1 MGKKRKSKPYLKAA
15 IGASTTPAAADA
27 GSKQSTHARLYP
39 PRNVRDSA
47 IARIL
52 NKKPSNRSGL
62 EWWQLGEYQ
71 VINGLLDKDEAQI
84 ISGEEC
90 LLEGA
95 MLDKPYPACLIDLG
109 WLHLERGSI
118 VQAKKYFS
126 DATKADASSRD
137 AWAFLGITE
146 IATNNRDRAINAFQK
161 AVGLLGENPNES
173 DVETLNLLQASPEI
187 PAALKTR
194 TKISKFSLAE
204 ICQFNQEDQAKAIR
218 LMIDQALDTELTRV
232 QVKELLDLLCYI
244 EYSGLSSLTRTI
256 EVCIESIEYLDTT
269 FTPHLYMGL
278 AYKKLG
284 KKVLSL
290 EAYRRCIEKNPACEL
305 AITNIADILLE
316 GGRPREAYNYLLAFR
331 DSGAPITSG
340 NFYNNLG
347 NAIAELGIAIR
358 DELDCREKSL
368 ELDPKNPKAILNYM
382 FSLITNGDVIK
393 AKGLLFKHRK
403 RIVSSLGTDCII
415 IHEKLIEAMMT
426 ITDPFGLLVMYD
438 KLLPILGSRDAAV
451 FLAKAWENRGSFE
464 ENGFGEEDPSKC
476 YRYPDF
482 INELGIKCGNAGHHQ
497 YSLKCWQELQSFPSY
512 EYVSWNMPVSLDA
525 MGLHEEAL
533 EALKHASGICTRKNT
548 ITANLLSKSDPQH
561 ALAFYIKALSE
572 DEPFLMPIKNGFELA
587 KRQNRRDLYSNFLKA
602 LSQISD
608 SAEKTILHAQI
619 KKEQGFYDEA
629 CFQLEGI
636 LMRGENYI
644 EIKQLRSEIKEA
656 SADLTLIGERVGDEI
671 HKSLAHLYLLI
682 SQYEKLSALIEAI
695 SQWDIDLDGDWRI
708 IASIALSMQGRTQEA
723 MDTVLG
729 MNDQPPPRLAKSFAL
744 LCSDDLDAAMA
755 ELSQLDEFE
764 EDINGYS
771 FPLCLPSAFKPSLT
785 SLYCLRNESIGEA
798 SEQAQYAIGLDPSS
812 YWVTDI
818 YIKVLD
824 ASCGLAS
831 ASDYLLNLHSN
842 APGNI
847 KLLRRLVM
855 SLAHESRVAECKE
868 VIQNLKQ
875 THGQSYANQVDDLF
889 QLAEILSRRQEE
901 RALPVTLPEWSCRLD
916 TQGRKLLEDIV
927 EIQSSSNNR
936 TSYSLLISRFSEYLL
951 RQYFF
956 LPLASLVDPSECVAW
971 KWAQNA
977 SSYLLDRTQRS
988 PTLGDIISL
997 IKTMA
1002 HSGNQSDSYIRMLR
1016 DAAYQLPI
1024 NFRQMFSYD
1033 FVGRLCKLRDYRNCV
1048 VHAGDPSAD
1057 DLEFV
1062 TLFVFGGN
1070 KLARGEFVSC
1080 LIASGQAGK

>member
-1 MGKKRKSKPYLKAA
+1 MGKKRKNKRYSQAA
-15 IGASTTPAAADA
+15 TGASDTPASADA
-27 GSKQSTHARLYP
+27 ESKQGSHARSYP
-39 PRNVRDSA
+39 PRNVRNSA

-95 MLDKPYPACLIDLG
+95 LLDKPYPACLIDLG
-109 WLHLERGSI
+109 WIHLDRGSI
-118 VQAKKYFS
+118 VQAKKYFL

-146 IATNNRDRAINAFQK
+146 IATNNRDRAINAFQT
-161 AVGLLGENPNES
+161 AVNLLGENPHES

-187 PAALKTR
+187 PLALKTR
-194 TKISKFSLAE
+194 TKISKFSQDE
-204 ICQFNQEDQAKAIR
+204 ICQFSQEDQAKAIR
-218 LMIDQALDTELTRV
+218 LTIDQALDTELPRE
-232 QVKELLDLLCYI
+232 QVKELLDLLCHI
-244 EYSGLSSLTRTI
+244 EYTGLSSLNRTI
-256 EVCIESIEYLDTT
+256 DACTESIEYLDTT

-284 KKVLSL
+284 KRVLSL

-305 AITNIADILLE
+305 AFTNIADLLLE
-316 GGRPREAYNYLLAFR
+316 GGRPREAYNYLHAFR
-331 DSGAPITSG
+331 NSGAPITSG

-347 NAIAELGIAIR
+347 NAIADLGMAIR
-358 DELDCREKSL
+358 DELDCREKAL
-368 ELDPKNPKAILNYM
+368 ELDPKNPKTILNYVV
-382 FSLITNGDVIK
+382 SLLTNGDVIK
-393 AKGLLFKHRK
+393 AKGLMFKHK
-403 RIVSSLGTDCII
+403 KKIVSSLGSESIL
-415 IHEKLIEAMMT
+415 IHEKLIEAMIM
-426 ITDPFGLLVMYD
+426 ITDPFGLMVMYD
-438 KLLPILGSRDAAV
+438 ELLPILGSRDAAV
-451 FLAKAWENRGSFE
+451 FLVKAWEIREAFKE
-464 ENGFGEEDPSKC
+464 DGFGEEDPSKC

-497 YSLKCWQELQSFPSY
+497 YSLKCWQELQTFPGY
-512 EYVSWNMPVSLDA
+512 ENASWNIPVSLDA

-533 EALKHASGICTRKNT
+533 EALKHASGLCTRKNT

-561 ALAFYIKALSE
+561 ALEFYIRALSE
-572 DEPFLMPIKNGFELA
+572 DEPFLMPIKNGFALA
-587 KRQNRRDLYSNFLKA
+587 KRQNRRDLYGEFLKA
-602 LSQISD
+602 LNQISD
-608 SAEKTILHAQI
+608 SDEKTILSSQI
-619 KKEQGFYDEA
+619 KYDQGFHDEA
-629 CFQLEGI
+629 CSLLESI
-636 LMRGENYI
+636 LIRGDDFIN
-644 EIKQLRSEIKEA
+644 IKQLRSEIREA
-656 SADLTLIGERVGDEI
+656 SADLTLFGERVGDEI
-671 HKSLAHLYLLI
+671 YKSLARLYLLL

-708 IASIALSMQGRTQEA
+708 ITSIALSMQGRTQEA
-723 MDTVLG
+723 IETVLG

-744 LCSDDLDAAMA
+744 LSSDDLDAAMA

-785 SLYCLRNESIGEA
+785 SLYCLNNESI
-798 SEQAQYAIGLDPSS
+798 EQASKHARHAIGLDPSS

-831 ASDYLLNLHSN
+831 ASDYLLNLHRN

-847 KLLRRLVM
+847 RLLRRLIM
-855 SLAHESRVAECKE
+855 SLAHESRIAECKE
-868 VIQNLKQ
+868 VIQNLEEAY
-875 THGQSYANQVDDLF
+875 GQSCLNQIDDLF
-889 QLAEILSRRQEE
+889 QLVEILSRRQDE
-901 RALPVTLPEWSCRLD
+901 RALPVTLPEWTCHLD
-916 TQGRKLLEDIV
+916 TQGKKYLEDIV
-927 EIQSSSNNR
+927 EIQGSTNNC
-936 TSYSLLISRFSEYLL
+936 TNYSLLVSRFSEYLL

-956 LPLASLVDPSECVAW
+956 LPLASLVDPSECVIW

-977 SSYLLDRTQRS
+977 SSYLLDRTQRQ

-997 IKTMA
+997 VKTMA
-1002 HSGNQSDSYIRMLR
+1002 YSGNQSNPYIRMLR

-1024 NFRQMFSYD
+1024 DFRQMFSYD
-1033 FVGRLCKLRDYRNCV
+1033 FVSRLCQLRDYRNCV
-1048 VHAGDPSAD
+1048 MHAGDTSAD

-1062 TLFVFGGN
+1062 KLFVFGGDQ
-1070 KLARGEFVSC
+1070 LGRGEFVSC
-1080 LIASGQAGK
+1080 LLAAD

>member
-1 MGKKRKSKPYLKAA
+1 MRS
-15 IGASTTPAAADA
+15 
-27 GSKQSTHARLYP
+27 YP

-95 MLDKPYPACLIDLG
+95 LLDNPYPACLIDLG

-118 VQAKKYFS
+118 VQAKKYFL

-146 IATNNRDRAINAFQK
+146 IATNKRDRAINAFQK
-161 AVGLLGENPNES
+161 AVSLLGENPHES
-173 DVETLNLLQASPEI
+173 DVETLNLLQSKPEI
-187 PAALKTR
+187 PAELKTR
-194 TKISKFSLAE
+194 TKISKFSLDE

-218 LMIDQALDTELTRV
+218 LMIDQALATEFPRE
-232 QVKELLDLLCYI
+232 QVKELLDLLCNI
-244 EYSGLSSLTRTI
+244 EYSGLSSLNRTI
-256 EVCIESIEYLDTT
+256 DACIESIKYLDTT
-269 FTPHLYMGL
+269 HTPHLFMGL

-284 KKVLSL
+284 KKLLSL
-290 EAYRRCIEKNPACEL
+290 ESYRRCIEKDPACEL

-316 GGRPREAYNYLLAFR
+316 GGRPREAYNYLLGFR
-331 DSGAPITSG
+331 DSGTPITSG
-340 NFYNNLG
+340 NFYTNLG
-347 NAIAELGIAIR
+347 NAIAGLGMAIR
-358 DELDCREKSL
+358 DELDCREKAL

-382 FSLITNGDVIK
+382 FSLLTNGDVIK
-393 AKGLLFKHRK
+393 AKGLLFKHK
-403 RIVSSLGTDCII
+403 KKIVSSLGTDSII
-415 IHEKLIEAMMT
+415 IHEKLIGAMIT
-426 ITDPFGLLVMYD
+426 ITDPFGLLVIYD
-438 KLLPILGSRDAAV
+438 ELLPILGSRDAAV
-451 FLAKAWENRGSFE
+451 FLVKAWENRGSFE
-464 ENGFGEEDPSKC
+464 ENCFGEEDPSKC
-476 YRYPDF
+476 YRYPVF
-482 INELGIKCGNAGHHQ
+482 INELGIKCGNAEHHQ
-497 YSLKCWQELQSFPSY
+497 YSLKCWEELRTFPGY
-512 EYVSWNMPVSLDA
+512 ENASWNIPVSLDA

-561 ALAFYIKALSE
+561 ALAFYVKALSE
-572 DEPFLMPIKNGFELA
+572 DEPFLMPVKNGFALA
-587 KRQNRRDLYSNFLKA
+587 KRLNRRDLYGDFLKA

-608 SAEKTILHAQI
+608 SAEKTILYSQI
-619 KKEQGFYDEA
+619 KSEQGFYDEA
-629 CFQLEGI
+629 CSLLESI
-636 LMRGENYI
+636 LIHGGDFI
-644 EIKQLRSEIKEA
+644 EIKHLRTEIKEA

-671 HKSLAHLYLLI
+671 YKVLAQLYLLM

-695 SQWDIDLDGDWRI
+695 SQWDIDIDGDWRI

-723 MDTVLG
+723 IETVLG
-729 MNDQPPPRLAKSFAL
+729 MNEQPPPRLAKSFAL
-744 LCSDDLDAAMA
+744 LSSDDLDAAMT
-755 ELSQLDEFE
+755 ELSQLDELE

-785 SLYCLRNESIGEA
+785 SLYCLANESIEQA
-798 SEQAQYAIGLDPSS
+798 SEHAQHAIGLDPSS
-812 YWVTDI
+812 YWVTDV

-831 ASDYLLNLHSN
+831 ASDYLLNLHGN

-847 KLLRRLVM
+847 KLLRRLIM
-855 SLAHESRVAECKE
+855 SLAHESRIAECKE
-868 VIQNLKQ
+868 VIQNLDQ
-875 THGQSYANQVDDLF
+875 THGQYYANQVDDLV
-889 QLAEILSRRQEE
+889 QLVEILSRRQEE
-901 RALPVTLPEWSCRLD
+901 RALPVTLPEWAYHLD

-927 EIQSSSNNR
+927 EIQGSSNNC
-936 TSYSLLISRFSEYLL
+936 TTYSLLISRFSEYLL
-951 RQYFF
+951 RQHFF
-956 LPLASLVDPSECVAW
+956 LPLASLVDPIDCVTW

-977 SSYLLDRTQRS
+977 SSYLLDRTQRQ

-1002 HSGNQSDSYIRMLR
+1002 YSGNQSNPYIRMLR

-1024 NFRQMFSYD
+1024 DFRQMFSYD
-1033 FVGRLCKLRDYRNCV
+1033 FVGRLCQLRDCRNCV
-1048 VHAGDPSAD
+1048 MHAGDPSAD

-1070 KLARGEFVSC
+1070 NLARGEFVSC
-1080 LIASGQAGK
+1080 LLASGQASK

>member
-1 MGKKRKSKPYLKAA
+1 MGKRRKNKRYSKAE
-15 IGASTTPAAADA
+15 IGSSFKPVPADE
-27 GSKQSTHARLYP
+27 GRKQSSHARSYP

-62 EWWQLGEYQ
+62 EWWRLGEYQ

-95 MLDKPYPACLIDLG
+95 LLDKPYPPCLIDLG
-109 WLHLERGSI
+109 WIHLERGSV
-118 VQAKKYFS
+118 VQAKKYFL
-126 DATKADASSRD
+126 DATKADAHSRD

-146 IATNNRDRAINAFQK
+146 IATNNRDRAINAFQT
-161 AVGLLGENPNES
+161 AVSLLGENPHES
-173 DVETLNLLQASPEI
+173 DVETLNALQASPEI
-187 PAALKTR
+187 PAELKTR
-194 TKISKFSLAE
+194 IKISKFSSAE
-204 ICQFNQEDQAKAIR
+204 ISQFNQEDQAKAIR
-218 LMIDQALDTELTRV
+218 LMVDQALDTELPRE
-232 QVKELLDLLCYI
+232 QVKELLDLLCGI
-244 EYSGLSSLTRTI
+244 EYSGLSNLNRTI
-256 EVCIESIEYLDTT
+256 DVCIESIEYLDTT

-290 EAYRRCIEKNPACEL
+290 ESYKKCIQKNPACEL
-305 AITNIADILLE
+305 AFTNIADILLE
-316 GGRPREAYNYLLAFR
+316 ADRPREAYNYLIAFR

-340 NFYNNLG
+340 NFYTNLG
-347 NAIAELGIAIR
+347 NAIAGLGMAIR
-358 DELDCREKSL
+358 DELECREKAL
-368 ELDPKNPKAILNYM
+368 ELDSKNPKAILNYI
-382 FSLITNGDVIK
+382 FSLLTNGDVIT
-393 AKGLLFKHRK
+393 AKGVMFKHK
-403 RIVSSLGTDCII
+403 KKIVSSLGVESII
-415 IHEKLIEAMMT
+415 IHEKLIEALIMV
-426 ITDPFGLLVMYD
+426 TDPFGLMVMYD
-438 KLLPILGSRDAAV
+438 ELLTILGSRDAAV
-451 FLAKAWENRGSFE
+451 FLVKAWESRAAFE
-464 ENGFGEEDPSKC
+464 ENSFGEEDPSKC

-497 YSLKCWQELQSFPSY
+497 YSLKCWQELQTFPGY
-512 EYVSWNMPVSLDA
+512 ENASWNIPVSLDA

-533 EALKHASGICTRKNT
+533 EALKHASGLCTRRNT

-561 ALAFYIKALSE
+561 ALEFYIKALSE
-572 DEPFLMPIKNGFELA
+572 DEPFLMPVENGFALA
-587 KRQNRRDLYSNFLKA
+587 KRLNRRDLYGDFLKA

-608 SAEKTILHAQI
+608 SDEKTILSSQI
-619 KKEQGFYDEA
+619 KNAQGFYDEA
-629 CFQLEGI
+629 CSLMESI
-636 LMRGENYI
+636 LIRGDDFVEINKLRE
-644 EIKQLRSEIKEA
+644 EIKTA

-671 HKSLAHLYLLI
+671 YKSLAGLYLLM

-708 IASIALSMQGRTQEA
+708 ITSIALSMQGRTQEA
-723 MDTVLG
+723 IETVLG

-744 LCSDDLDAAMA
+744 FSSDDLDSAMA

-764 EDINGYS
+764 EDIDGYS

-785 SLYCLRNESIGEA
+785 SLYCLKNESIEQA
-798 SEQAQYAIGLDPSS
+798 SEHAQHAIGLDPSS

-824 ASCGLAS
+824 ASCGLTS

-847 KLLRRLVM
+847 KLLRRLIM
-855 SLAHESRVAECKE
+855 SLAHESRIAESKE
-868 VIQNLKQ
+868 VIKNLEQ
-875 THGQSYANQVDDLF
+875 AYGQSYINQVDDLI
-889 QLAEILSRRQEE
+889 QLVEILSRRQDE
-901 RALPVTLPEWSCRLD
+901 RVLPLTLPEWTCHLD
-916 TQGRKLLEDIV
+916 TQGKKYLEDIAK
-927 EIQSSSNNR
+927 IQDSTNNC
-936 TSYSLLISRFSEYLL
+936 TSFSLLVSRFSEYLL

-956 LPLASLVDPSECVAW
+956 LPLASLVDPSECITW

-977 SSYLLDRTQRS
+977 SSYLLDRTQRQ

-1002 HSGNQSDSYIRMLR
+1002 YSGNQSNPYIRMLR
-1016 DAAYQLPI
+1016 DASCQLPI
-1024 NFRQMFSYD
+1024 DFRQMFSYD
-1033 FVGRLCKLRDYRNCV
+1033 FVGRLCQLRDYRNCV
-1048 VHAGDPSAD
+1048 MHAGDPSAD

-1062 TLFVFGGN
+1062 TRFVFGGDR
-1070 KLARGEFVSC
+1070 LGRGEFVSC
-1080 LIASGQAGK
+1080 LIAPSQAGK